1 MKKQTVMRN
10 CLWILCIGYLISM
23 MMHTF
28 TKPKDEDVIPILG
41 FHEIVSDERKDEA
54 YASNMW
60 VDSKSNF
67 LEKMEYLYD
76 QGYTTW
82 TMDELYAWKQGKKEK
97 SGKTVVLT
105 FDDGYASSS
114 EWIAPTL
121 KKYGF
126 RATTFVIGNLV
137 TNTKQNVYL
146 TYDQM
151 KDQSIM
157 QYASHTF
164 ALHDQSNGFLMDQRS
179 TAQLREDFEQQ
190 KQVSDI
196 SYIAFPYGHVHENML
211 QVCKEYQVK
220 LGFCY
225 HENRMAKRSDDDL
238 QLPRFA
244 ITATTSMDSFRAML
258 EQY

>member
-1 MKKQTVMRN
+1 MKKQKVIRN
-10 CLWILCIGYLISM
+10 CIWILCICYLISM
-23 MMHTF
+23 MIHLL
-28 TKPKDEDVIPILG
+28 TKPRNEDVIPILG
-41 FHEIVSDERKDEA
+41 FHEIVSDEEKDST

-60 VDSKSNF
+60 VDSRSNF
-67 LEKMEYLYD
+67 LEKMEYLHD

-82 TMDELYAWKQGKKEK
+82 TLDELYAWKQGKKEK
-97 SGKTVVLT
+97 LGKTIVLT

-126 RATTFVIGNLV
+126 HATTFVIGSMV
-137 TNTKQNVYL
+137 TDTKHTVYL

-164 ALHDQSNGFLMDQRS
+164 ALHDQDNGFLMDQKS
-179 TAQLREDFEQQ
+179 IGQLREDFEKQ

-196 SYIAFPYGHVHENML
+196 SYIAYPYGHVNESML
-211 QVCKEYQVK
+211 KVCKEYQVK

-225 HENRMAKRSDDDL
+225 HENKMAKRSDDDL